1 MKSNLV
7 DALRR
12 AQEEKSETALSDSG
26 SFDATQDEFTAP
38 ANQDMADAEFREDA
52 AELEL
57 MSTTRGLAVND
68 IGEVSDVAA
77 GTDMVEVADDADE
90 DVEQMP
96 AQFGETMASATVFL
110 TGSDCVIPESGS
122 LPSMP
127 RLARHVPVLCLVLA
141 LVAGAGW
148 QAYQR
153 LELRQDVSALGAF
166 GVPSQA
172 AGESQDVVLAD
183 EPGMRFRYLSGPLT
197 PSEDEATQ

>member
-1 MKSNLV
+1 MKSNLI

-12 AQEEKSETALSDSG
+12 AQEEKSETTLSDSG
-26 SFDATQDEFTAP
+26 SFDATQQEFTAP
-38 ANQDMADAEFREDA
+38 ANQDLADAGFSQDDA

-68 IGEVSDVAA
+68 IADVPEVTTGSAVVGENEEHV
-77 GTDMVEVADDADE
+77 
-90 DVEQMP
+90 P

-148 QAYQR
+148 QLYQR

-166 GVPSQA
+166 GVPVK
-172 AGESQDVVLAD
+172 AGGGQQEIAQTDELAV
-183 EPGMRFRYLSGPLT
+183 RFRYLSGPLT
-197 PSEDEATQ
+197 VSEDEAAR

>member
-1 MKSNLV
+1 MKSNLI

-12 AQEEKSETALSDSG
+12 AQEEKSDTTLSDSG
-26 SFDATQDEFTAP
+26 SFDTTQEEFAHP
-38 ANQDMADAEFREDA
+38 ANQDMAGAGFSDDA

-68 IGEVSDVAA
+68 IAEAPYVAA
-77 GTDMVEVADDADE
+77 DAEVAGETDE
-90 DVEQMP
+90 QLP

-127 RLARHVPVLCLVLA
+127 RLARRVPVLCLVLA

-148 QAYQR
+148 QLFQR
-153 LELRQDVSALGAF
+153 LDLRQEASALGAF
-166 GVPSQA
+166 GVPYQA
-172 AGESQDVVLAD
+172 GGAQQENARANEPVV
-183 EPGMRFRYLSGPLT
+183 RFRYLSGPLT
-197 PSEDEATQ
+197 VSENEAAQ